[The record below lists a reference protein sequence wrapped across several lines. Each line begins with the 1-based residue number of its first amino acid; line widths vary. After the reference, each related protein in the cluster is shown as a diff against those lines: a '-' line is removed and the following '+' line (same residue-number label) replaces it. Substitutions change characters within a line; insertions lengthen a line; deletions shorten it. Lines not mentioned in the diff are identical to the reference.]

1 MADLEGLFKS
11 LGRRGAMKILDALA
25 AHQELNFNK
34 LVRIVVH
41 SPRTDRAV
49 KALLKYGLVKK
60 RKTEDKLG
68 TVMYS
73 LTEKGSK
80 LTKILEQ
87 CKKLE

>member
-1 MADLEGLFKS
+1 
-11 LGRRGAMKILDALA
+11 MKILDALS
-25 AHQELNFNK
+25 AHQEMNFNK

-49 KALLKYGLVKK
+49 KALIKYGLVKK

-73 LTEKGSK
+73 LSEKGLK
-80 LTKILEQ
+80 ITKILDQ
-87 CKKLE
+87 IKKFE